1 MLPRMM
7 ILYMITSADEE
18 GVGIVGVEVVTA
30 AREQTPLI
38 ERLPVYLLL

>member
-1 MLPRMM
+1 MM
-7 ILYMITSADEE
+7 ILYMITSADED
-18 GVGIVGVEVVTA
+18 GVGIIGVEVVAA

>member
-1 MLPRMM
+1 MLPKMM
-7 ILYMITSADEE
+7 ILYMITSADED
-18 GVGIVGVEVVTA
+18 GVGIIGVEVVAA